1 MESPKEYRERVIS
14 EFENSITTGRSEI
27 VKWLTDSLDK
37 CDLRG
42 EIMGEIAISN
52 IGEYPEQ
59 TLWMM
64 YSMKKVYERI
74 GWNVRFISSNSNPG
88 DSTFYTR
95 CRDVTDEDILD
106 STLDIYF
113 SISEPIITIDTG
125 MVFVNPLTS
134 VSGCLAITKQVNS

>member
-1 MESPKEYRERVIS
+1 MESPKEYRDRVVG
-14 EFENSITTGRSEI
+14 EFEKSITSGTSDI

-42 EIMGEIAISN
+42 EIIGEIAISN

-64 YSMKKVYERI
+64 YAMKRIYEQR
-74 GWNVRFISSNSNPG
+74 GWRVRFISSNSNPG

-95 CRDVTDEDILD
+95 CRDVTDDDILD

-113 SISEPIITIDTG
+113 SISEPSITSETIPDDRESK
-125 MVFVNPLTS
+125 NDL
-134 VSGCLAITKQVNS
+134 